1 VAAALRRSSS
11 WASLTEGLG
20 ARVYDASMDRGSRRE
35 HLEGLLEELREQR
48 KVDIDQVL
56 MELVHFV
63 FELDDDVRSLNAKIS
78 QLEHRR

>member
-1 VAAALRRSSS
+1 MPH
-11 WASLTEGLG
+11 
-20 ARVYDASMDRGSRRE
+20 MDRRSRRE

-63 FELDDDVRSLNAKIS
+63 FELDDDVNSLNAKIS
-78 QLEHRR
+78 QLERRD

>member
-1 VAAALRRSSS
+1 
-11 WASLTEGLG
+11 
-20 ARVYDASMDRGSRRE
+20 MDRGSRRE

-63 FELDDDVRSLNAKIS
+63 FELDDDVRNLNAQITR
-78 QLEHRR
+78 LERRD